1 MKTKILISGMQYHDG
16 NTCRIAC
23 DKLMV
28 VLSLTVASL
37 LVSVLKEAE
46 ELQHDGEAHG
56 GESGHMAPAGPSLV
70 TVGLDH
76 LTVV

>member
-1 MKTKILISGMQYHDG
+1 
-16 NTCRIAC
+16 
-23 DKLMV
+23 MV

-56 GESGHMAPAGPSLV
+56 GESGHMAPAGLSLV
-70 TVGLDH
+70 TVGLYH